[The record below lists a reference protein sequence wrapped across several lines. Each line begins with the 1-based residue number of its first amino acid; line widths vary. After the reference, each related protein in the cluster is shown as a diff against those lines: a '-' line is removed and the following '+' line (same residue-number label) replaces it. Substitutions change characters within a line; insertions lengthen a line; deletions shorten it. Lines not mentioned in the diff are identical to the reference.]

1 MSTNRTA
8 IVVAAIAI
16 AVALAWRVVTQ
27 EPEEPASQAETVG
40 QADPVTSPVPQP
52 VPERRQV
59 AEPLTEVVMG
69 LEVPKERDCKVK
81 RIYVEHANGS
91 ITDVVR
97 CVREAAPDAYAHY
110 THAELVVLAYDTAG
124 AAIELGK
131 RLHERDPEAARAY
144 MLRALALDPSNISP
158 VAWLAATSY
167 SLRGNTPEARR
178 AIANQYV
185 VTKILEHFNPEQSA
199 TWIIGD
205 ALDAGMT
212 HDDIRAL
219 DDRAKE
225 DLIDIRDIQL
235 EVFGSAT
242 VEVDE

>member
-27 EPEEPASQAETVG
+27 EPEEPARQAETVD

-52 VPERRQV
+52 VPERRDV
-59 AEPLTEVVMG
+59 AEPQTEVVMG
-69 LEVPKERDCKVK
+69 LEVRKDRNCKVE
-81 RIYVEHANGS
+81 RIYIENADGS
-91 ITDVVR
+91 ITEAVH
-97 CVREAAPDAYAHY
+97 CVSEPAPNPYAHY
-110 THAELVVLAYDTAG
+110 THAELMVLAYDTAG

-131 RLHERDPEAARAY
+131 RLHASDPEAARAY

-167 SLRGNTPEARR
+167 SLRGNTPEARQ

-185 VTKILEHFNPEQSA
+185 VTKIMEHFNPEQSA
-199 TWIIGD
+199 AWIVGD

-212 HDDIRAL
+212 HDDIRLL
-219 DDRAKE
+219 DDRARG
-225 DLIDIRDIQL
+225 DLMDIRDIQL